1 MSTNALGLSDEDF
14 LKQPVEAFADEEQTA
29 PPAEAE
35 PDIASSELDEGDG
48 PESVIEEDVYSDAYE
63 VEEDFSEAQEEPEAE
78 LEDTEVTDLEEDTF
92 LEDEPASDSDEPESL
107 DTSDTDQPETDGD
120 TQENNEFDYKS
131 AYEKVMAPFKAN
143 GVMMQVD
150 NPDDAVRLMQMGANY
165 QKKMQALKPNLK
177 IIKMLDKNGLL
188 DTNTIGNL
196 IDLANRSPAAIAKL
210 VKDSGIDP
218 LDIDTSGDSTYQP
231 GNYEISDKEFEL
243 DQVLENLKENSNNY
257 SKTIDVVGNQWDSE
271 SRKIV
276 TDNPVILEVIDDHLT
291 TGVFDQVMTVMSRE
305 KALGKLNGMPD
316 VVAYKQIVDSMTQ
329 QGLLVN
335 PAAPPATQKPV
346 SSDAKASKS
355 AKQRQAKRKA
365 AAPAKATGTQTKQNS
380 DAAYLGLSDEEFM
393 KQFG

>member
-14 LKQPVEAFADEEQTA
+14 LKQPVEAFDSEPETVESDVEQNI
-29 PPAEAE
+29 
-35 PDIASSELDEGDG
+35 DSEDLPEGDG
-48 PESVIEEDVYSDAYE
+48 PEVVSEEDVFSDDYE

-78 LEDTEVTDLEEDTF
+78 LDDTEVTDLEEDTF
-92 LEDEPASDSDEPESL
+92 LEDEPESESDEPESL

-177 IIKMLDKNGLL
+177 IVKMLDKNGLL
-188 DTNTIGNL
+188 DANKISNL

-210 VKDSGIDP
+210 IKDSGIDP

-243 DQVLENLKENSNNY
+243 DQVLENLRETSSNYN
-257 SKTIDVVGNQWDSE
+257 KTVDVVGNQWDSE

-276 TDNPVILEVIDDHLT
+276 TDNPVILEVIDDHVA
-291 TGVFDQVMTVMSRE
+291 TGVFDQVMTVLSRE
-305 KALGKLNGMPD
+305 KALGKLNNVPD

-335 PAAPPATQKPV
+335 PAAPPAKQKPV

-365 AAPAKATGTQTKQNS
+365 AAPTKATSSQAKPGS

>member
-143 GVMMQVD
+143 GTTMQVD
-150 NPDDAVRLMQMGANY
+150 NPDDVVRLMQMGANY
-165 QKKMQALKPNLK
+165 QKKMQTLKPNLK
-177 IIKMLDKNGLL
+177 VVKMLDKHGLL
-188 DTNTIGNL
+188 DESKIAHL
-196 IDLANRSPAAIAKL
+196 IDLASKNPAAIAKL

-218 LDIDTSGDSTYQP
+218 LDIDTSSDSGYQP
-231 GNYEISDKEFEL
+231 GNHAISDKEYDFDEVL
-243 DQVLENLKENSNNY
+243 DGLRESSDTY
-257 SKTIDVVGNQWDSE
+257 TKTIDVVANQWDQA
-271 SRKIV
+271 SRQVIYN
-276 TDNPVILEVIDDHLT
+276 NPVIIEVIDQHIKN
-291 TGVFDQVMTVMSRE
+291 GVFDQVAAAVSKER
-305 KALGKLNGMPD
+305 ALGGLRGLND
-316 VVAYKQIVDSMTQ
+316 VEAYKTVVDSMAQ

-335 PAAPPATQKPV
+335 QQAAPTTQKPV

-365 AAPAKATGTQTKQNS
+365 AAPTKATGTQTKPNS

>member
-14 LKQPVEAFADEEQTA
+14 LKQPVEAFDSEPETVESDVEQ
-29 PPAEAE
+29 
-35 PDIASSELDEGDG
+35 DIVSEDLPEGDG
-48 PESVIEEDVYSDAYE
+48 PEVISEEDVFSDAYE

-78 LEDTEVTDLEEDTF
+78 LDDTEVTDLEEDTF
-92 LEDEPASDSDEPESL
+92 LEDETESESDEPESL

-177 IIKMLDKNGLL
+177 IVKMLDKQGLL
-188 DTNTIGNL
+188 DETKIANL
-196 IDLANRSPAAIAKL
+196 IDLASKDPAAIAKL

-218 LDIDTSGDSTYQP
+218 LDIDTSVDSGYQP
-231 GNYEISDKEFEL
+231 GNHAISDKEYDL
-243 DQVLENLKENSNNY
+243 DEVLDNLRETSDTY
-257 SKTIDVVGNQWDSE
+257 AKTIDVVANQWDTA
-271 SRKIV
+271 SRKIIY
-276 TDNPVILEVIDDHLT
+276 DNPVIIEVIDQHIKN
-291 TGVFDQVMTVMSRE
+291 GVFDQVATAVGKER
-305 KALGKLNGMPD
+305 ALGGLRGLND
-316 VVAYKQIVDSMTQ
+316 VEAYKTVVDSMAQ

-335 PAAPPATQKPV
+335 QHAAPQAQKPV

-365 AAPAKATGTQTKQNS
+365 AAPTKATSSQAKPGS